1 MACPLDVSEI
11 AEAEGSAAYLIEVS
25 RGFSE
30 LASRLS
36 ASGSGRPTEGL
47 IMFLLTFSTGLRS
60 LALDAIKLLRDCSR
74 TQATAAWLTSL
85 SLEACAL
92 KNRIH
97 DFTARNKSFAVA
109 PFRDTVDSA
118 LRTLARLRAIL
129 SRICDAASSDD
140 VVGPAAHVG

>member
-1 MACPLDVSEI
+1 MVCPLDVSEI
-11 AEAEGSAAYLIEVS
+11 AEAEGSVAYLIEVS

-36 ASGSGRPTEGL
+36 SSGSGRSTEGL
-47 IMFLLTFSTGLRS
+47 IMFLITFSTGLRG
-60 LALDAIKLLRDCSR
+60 LALDALRLLRECGRS
-74 TQATAAWLTSL
+74 QATAAWAASL

-97 DFTARNKSFAVA
+97 DFSARNKSFAIA

-118 LRTLARLRAIL
+118 LRTLARLRAFI
-129 SRICDAASSDD
+129 SRICDSASSEG
-140 VVGPAAHVG
+140 VPGPAVHVG